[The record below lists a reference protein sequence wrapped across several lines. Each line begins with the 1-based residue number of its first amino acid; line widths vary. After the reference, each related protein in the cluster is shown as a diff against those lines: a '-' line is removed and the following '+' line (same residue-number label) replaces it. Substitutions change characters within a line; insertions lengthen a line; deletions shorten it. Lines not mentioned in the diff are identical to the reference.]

1 MIKTIPDFDGS
12 EIWTI
17 RTTLKERYGQNI
29 EVQLADTQVTLNN
42 DNLWCPTVYWY
53 VEPVHFVIF
62 KTGLGNY
69 RCNFFYNEN
78 EQYGT
83 GIEEFD
89 NISECLVTLLQVQQ
103 EHEKTT

>member
-1 MIKTIPDFDGS
+1 MQKTPDFDGS

-17 RTTLKERYGQNI
+17 RTTLKERYGQHI
-29 EVQLADTQVTLNN
+29 EVQLADTQVKIGS
-42 DNLWCPTVYWY
+42 DSLWCPTVYWY

-62 KTGLGNY
+62 KTGLGHY
-69 RCNFFYNEN
+69 RCHFFYNEN

-89 NISECLVTLLQVQQ
+89 NISECIVTLLQVEQK
-103 EHEKTT
+103 HNDT